1 MTALILPT
9 LNLSAITS
17 EIHQVK
23 VLYVCVFALITEL
36 ASHIFVALSMFRSSV
51 VSPGVAYYFVNSTI
65 FGKMYFT

>member
-17 EIHQVK
+17 KIHQVK

-36 ASHIFVALSMFRSSV
+36 ANHMFVALIKFRSSV
-51 VSPGVAYYFVNSTI
+51 VSLAVAHFL
-65 FGKMYFT
+65 